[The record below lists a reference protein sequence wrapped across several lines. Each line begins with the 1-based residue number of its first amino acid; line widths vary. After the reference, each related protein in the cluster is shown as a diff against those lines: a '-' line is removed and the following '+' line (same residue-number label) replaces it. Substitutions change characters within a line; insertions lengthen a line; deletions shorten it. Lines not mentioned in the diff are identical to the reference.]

1 MEEDED
7 TRRKKGQFPQALA
20 HLQALKE
27 WEITSQIAKDMF
39 T

>member
-27 WEITSQIAKDMF
+27 
-39 T
+39 